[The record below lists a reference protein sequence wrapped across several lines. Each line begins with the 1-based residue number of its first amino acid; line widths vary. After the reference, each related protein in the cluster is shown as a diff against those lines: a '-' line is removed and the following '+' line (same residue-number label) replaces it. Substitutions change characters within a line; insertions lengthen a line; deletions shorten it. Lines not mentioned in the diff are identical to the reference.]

1 MLTNRTKSV
10 TFNEEYLTLILQA
23 IKFAADKH
31 QYQRRKNQELTPYI
45 NHPLAVMETLWR
57 VGQVRHVPTLVA
69 AVLHDTIEDTD
80 TTPEEIEFL
89 FGAEVLALV
98 QEVSDD
104 KNLPKGTRK
113 QLQIEHAAHLS
124 AQAKVI
130 KIADKLHNI
139 YDVSHAPPAA
149 WPQERIHDYLEWAEK
164 VVAGLRGVNPALEA
178 EYDRIQAL
186 ARAQIAVEK
195 E

>member
-1 MLTNRTKSV
+1 MTV
-10 TFNEEYLTLILQA
+10 NEEDITLILQA
-23 IKFAADKH
+23 IQFAADKH
-31 QYQRRKNQELTPYI
+31 QHQRRKNQEATPYI

-57 VGQVRHVPTLVA
+57 IGQVRHVPTLVA
-69 AVLHDTIEDTD
+69 AVLHDTLEDTE
-80 TTPEEIEFL
+80 TTPEEIETL

-104 KNLPKGTRK
+104 KSLPKGTRK
-113 QLQIEHAAHLS
+113 QLQIEHAPQLS
-124 AQAKVI
+124 AQAKAI
-130 KIADKLHNI
+130 KIADKLHNVH
-139 YDVSHAPPAA
+139 DVSHAPPAN
-149 WPQERIHDYLEWAEK
+149 WPQERILDYLEWADK

-186 ARAQIAVEK
+186 ARARIAMGK

>member
-1 MLTNRTKSV
+1 M
-10 TFNEEYLTLILQA
+10 TFNEEDITLILQA

-31 QYQRRKNQELTPYI
+31 EHQRRKNQAATPYI

-69 AVLHDTIEDTD
+69 AVLHDTIEDTE
-80 TTPEEIEFL
+80 TMPEEIETL

-98 QEVSDD
+98 QEVTDD
-104 KNLPKGTRK
+104 KSLPKGTRK
-113 QLQIEHAAHLS
+113 QLQIEHAFHLS
-124 AQAKVI
+124 AQAKEI
-130 KIADKLHNI
+130 KLADKLHNV
-139 YDVSHAPPAA
+139 YDVSHATPAN
-149 WPQERIHDYLEWAEK
+149 WPQERILDYLEWADK

-186 ARAQIAVEK
+186 ARTKIAIGK